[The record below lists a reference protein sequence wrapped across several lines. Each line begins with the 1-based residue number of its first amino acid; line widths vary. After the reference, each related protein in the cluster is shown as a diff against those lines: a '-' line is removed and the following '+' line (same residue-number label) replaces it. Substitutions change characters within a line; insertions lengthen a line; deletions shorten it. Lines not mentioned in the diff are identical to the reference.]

1 MNKNTWIVFGVIV
14 LAVILFFV
22 FKKPSVQKVT
32 TQETIKIGAILPMTG
47 DFSTFGESVDQGA
60 KLAVKELQAKGYQ
73 IEYIAEDDKSTA
85 TGSVSAA
92 NKLLNADKVS
102 GVLTATVQEVK
113 PVKNLFNAGTIPLL
127 AVWDSNDYIKSAGP
141 NVFTI
146 GFSTEDAGYQLAN
159 YAVKTGAK
167 KVAVISQKDE
177 WSELIAS
184 AFDKKVKEL
193 GATVVLADSLQPSIK
208 DFRSQITKLN
218 SEKVDAV
225 FIPFLPGAIGPFA
238 NQARQLGYKGLILTG
253 DSFSSDEVDQAKANA
268 EGIVFANLH
277 STGADALG
285 AEYKKQFGA
294 EPTDSLFVTF
304 GYNGVK
310 ALVAATETAQKK
322 NISVSDALR
331 QMKIQGID
339 GLIDFKGGQQ
349 AEKLE
354 KLYKVVSGA
363 FVEVK

>member
-1 MNKNTWIVFGVIV
+1 MNKYTWTILGVIV
-14 LAVILFFV
+14 LAIVLV
-22 FKKPSVQKVT
+22 FAFKHPGDKQD
-32 TQETIKIGAILPMTG
+32 TQESIKIGAVLPMTG
-47 DFSTFGESVDQGA
+47 DFSMFGESINQGA
-60 KLAVKELQAKGYQ
+60 MLAVKELQTKGMK
-73 IEYIAEDDKSTA
+73 IEYVAEDDKSSA
-85 TGSVSAA
+85 SGSVSAA

-102 GVLTATVQEVK
+102 GVITATVQEVK
-113 PVKNLFNAGTIPLL
+113 PIKNSFDGGTTPLL

-141 NVFTI
+141 NIFTI

-159 YAVKTGAK
+159 YAVKNGAK

-193 GATVVLADSLQPSIK
+193 GAAVVLNDSLQPSVK
-208 DFRSQITKLN
+208 DFRSQITKLK
-218 SEKVDAV
+218 SENVDAV

-253 DSFSSDEVDQAKANA
+253 DSFSMDEVEQAKANA

-285 AEYKKQFGA
+285 VEYEKQFGA
-294 EPTDSLFVTF
+294 APTDSLFVTF

-310 ALVAATETAQKK
+310 TLVAATELAQKK

-331 QMKIQGID
+331 QTETQGVD

-349 AEKLE
+349 AEKTE
-354 KLYKVVSGA
+354 KLYKAENGA
-363 FVEVK
+363 FVEIK